1 MFEQLTQT
9 VQSIGPDIFYGLLM
23 LGLWCII
30 TAVYLPGTGLP
41 EGAAAVSLALAS
53 AGLLL
58 LPATLAG
65 LILLSASLLVF
76 LAIIFFSRRWWLI
89 VIAFALSVAG
99 GLLLF
104 GPGNR
109 VSLWSVAL
117 VTVLGALYHQ
127 LMLVPGLRIQSR
139 RQAVGGEAL
148 IGEEAQVVSA
158 LEPIGTV
165 RLHGEIWR
173 AAAAETIEPGE
184 WVVVTGLQNLQLTV
198 TRSPSGQDALR

>member
-58 LPATLAG
+58 LPATLVG

-117 VTVLGALYHQ
+117 VTVLGVLYHQ

>member
-23 LGLWCII
+23 LGLWGVI
-30 TAVYLPGTGLP
+30 TAIYVPGTGLP
-41 EGAAAVSLALAS
+41 EGTAAIGLVLAS
-53 AGLLL
+53 VGLLL
-58 LPATLAG
+58 LPATVVG
-65 LILLSASLLVF
+65 LILLGASLLAF
-76 LAIIFFSRRWWLI
+76 LALIFFSQRWWLI

-109 VSLWSVAL
+109 VSPWSVAL
-117 VTVLGALYHQ
+117 VTVLGIAYHQ
-127 LMLVPGLRIQSR
+127 LMLVPGLRIQKR
-139 RQAVGGEAL
+139 HHVVGGEAL
-148 IGEEAQVVSA
+148 IGEEAQVITA

-173 AAAAETIEPGE
+173 ATAVERIEPGE
-184 WVVVTGLQNLQLTV
+184 WVVITDLHNLQLTV
-198 TRSPSGQDALR
+198 SRPPSGSESPR

>member
-117 VTVLGALYHQ
+117 VTVLGVLYHQ